1 MAHTYTY
8 IPSRLAAYFLL
19 WFVSLVLMGLTAY
32 RIHFTES
39 VSLRRSYYDPII
51 VELLVS
57 SILGIIWVPVAVV
70 LLMGEDADNT
80 YRTSTVRARRLPRR
94 VVAEMIGLFILWLMW
109 LVGAAIT
116 TNQIIPGR
124 NYCARFT
131 VFLKECNTLTSI
143 LVFAW
148 IGWSLLT
155 IAGVLCLMHL
165 SSAMTASSMPLAQVK
180 EKSEPLSQPGNAHEA
195 AGTAAPAAQPDAPN

>member
-1 MAHTYTY
+1 
-8 IPSRLAAYFLL
+8 
-19 WFVSLVLMGLTAY
+19 
-32 RIHFTES
+32 
-39 VSLRRSYYDPII
+39 
-51 VELLVS
+51 
-57 SILGIIWVPVAVV
+57 
-70 LLMGEDADNT
+70 MGEDADNT

-116 TNQIIPGR
+116 TVKHFHICQAVNVDVCFQNQIIPGR

-148 IGWSLLT
+148 VGWSLLT